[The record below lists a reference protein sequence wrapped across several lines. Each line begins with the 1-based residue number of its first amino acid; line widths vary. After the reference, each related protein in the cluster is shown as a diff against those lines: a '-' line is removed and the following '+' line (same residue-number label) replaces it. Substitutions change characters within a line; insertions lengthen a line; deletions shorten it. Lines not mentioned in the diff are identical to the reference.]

1 MRYRN
6 FEPVDIAAVS
16 GGLATFFGALFLWL
30 STVGN
35 FQMTPPMQPTV
46 NLATAGLEEE
56 LGENVVAVSRIEH
69 KHSREIS
76 RAARTL
82 NSETLTAERIEDSGN
97 EPVQRLVNDSKDQER
112 SNAARIEFVKGQSI
126 VNATARAK
134 RRSQMPDEQWTDF
147 NQRIITAAATE
158 GNRMERAFW
167 EGAPQRFQAALQSA
181 TQAHTAA
188 WQRSQ
193 EQAGAAI
200 VKTSMVEG
208 AYDRARA
215 GLQEQLGSLISTAA
229 AAHML

>member
-1 MRYRN
+1 MRYRR

-16 GGLATFFGALFLWL
+16 GGIATFFGALFLWL

-35 FQMTPPMQPTV
+35 FQMTTPMQPTV
-46 NLATAGLEEE
+46 HPDMASLEEE
-56 LGENVVAVSRIEH
+56 LGESVVAVSKIED

-82 NSETLTAERIEDSGN
+82 NTESLTAERIEESGN

-126 VNATARAK
+126 VTATARGM
-134 RRSQMPDEQWTDF
+134 RRPQLPDEQWTSF
-147 NQRIITAAATE
+147 NQRIITTAANE
-158 GNRMERAFW
+158 GNRIERAFQDA
-167 EGAPQRFQAALQSA
+167 APHRFQAALEST

-200 VKTSMVEG
+200 VKTSLVEG
-208 AYDRARA
+208 EYDRARA
-215 GLQEQLGSLISTAA
+215 RVQEQLGSLISTAA
-229 AAHML
+229 VAHML